1 MLTTHVP
8 FKDMR
13 RSISNNYVYPTQSM
27 LEQIKR
33 TWSKITGDVV
43 LRSCKRSRYI
53 DVHCNAE

>member
-43 LRSCKRSRYI
+43 LRSCERSR
-53 DVHCNAE
+53 